1 MDPPYGPDP
10 STLSLLG
17 FRVLSSLM
25 LALDRYLLPRTPQRV
40 SSTRALR
47 NLLGGDG
54 SEDPF
59 LSPSKAFKAAE
70 LAPTPLLRP
79 RRNLCA
85 LRTAFGYRDWISPDI
100 ICLVGDG
107 AG

>member
-1 MDPPYGPDP
+1 MDRPYGPDP
-10 STLSLLG
+10 SALSLLG

-70 LAPTPLLRP
+70 LAPTPPLKAPQEFVRAQNGLRVSWLDKP
-79 RRNLCA
+79 
-85 LRTAFGYRDWISPDI
+85 